1 MDSETEQRIKDVVL
15 GILREANMEET
26 TEYKVRTAA
35 AEKLGLD
42 LSLPDRKLF
51 VRQVVEDFL
60 VSKKEEEEQEQQN
73 NQQQQQQEDEE
84 QVEEEEEEEEDE
96 KGKKQKRE
104 YDDEGD
110 LIICRLSNKR
120 RVTIQDFK
128 GRTLVSIREY
138 YEKDGKQMPSSKGIS
153 LTAEQW
159 ESFSKAVP
167 KIEDAIR
174 KLEED

>member
-1 MDSETEQRIKDVVL
+1 MDTESRQRIKDVVL
-15 GILREANMEET
+15 GILTEANMEET

-51 VRQVVEDFL
+51 VRKVVEDFL
-60 VSKKEEEEQEQQN
+60 VSKKNEEEEEEEN
-73 NQQQQQQEDEE
+73 NQQQQKQEEVGGEE
-84 QVEEEEEEEEDE
+84 VEEEEEE
-96 KGKKQKRE
+96 KGKKKQKKE

-138 YEKDGKQMPSSKGIS
+138 YDKDGKQMPSSKGIS

-159 ESFSKAVP
+159 QTFSKAVP

>member
-1 MDSETEQRIKDVVL
+1 MDLETQQRIKDVVL

-60 VSKKEEEEQEQQN
+60 VSKKEEGEEEEQN
-73 NQQQQQQEDEE
+73 NRHQQQQEDEE
-84 QVEEEEEEEEDE
+84 QVEEEEEEEEE
-96 KGKKQKRE
+96 GKKQKRE

-138 YEKDGKQMPSSKGIS
+138 YDKDGKQMPSSKGIS
-153 LTAEQW
+153 LTAE
-159 ESFSKAVP
+159 
-167 KIEDAIR
+167 
-174 KLEED
+174 

>member
-1 MDSETEQRIKDVVL
+1 MDTESRQRIKDVVL
-15 GILREANMEET
+15 GILTEANMEET

-51 VRQVVEDFL
+51 VRKVVEDFL
-60 VSKKEEEEQEQQN
+60 VSKKNEEEEEGEN
-73 NQQQQQQEDEE
+73 NQQQQKQEEVGGEE
-84 QVEEEEEEEEDE
+84 VEEEEEEE
-96 KGKKQKRE
+96 KGKKKQKKE

-138 YEKDGKQMPSSKGIS
+138 YDKDGKQMPSSKGIS

-159 ESFSKAVP
+159 QTFSKAVP

>member
-1 MDSETEQRIKDVVL
+1 
-15 GILREANMEET
+15 MEET

-35 AEKLGLD
+35 SEKLGLD

-60 VSKKEEEEQEQQN
+60 VSKKEEEEEQQQQQN
-73 NQQQQQQEDEE
+73 NQHQQQQEDEE

-138 YEKDGKQMPSSKGIS
+138 YDKDGKQMPSSKGIS